1 MHAGMHAANSWVRD
15 LPPPSAG
22 CCINTLQTESALL
35 VMRKRSASSARKVSV
50 TCGAQLQSGVFT
62 RMHAGMHAV
71 NSGVPDPPPPYA
83 GCCINTLQ
91 TESALLDMR
100 KRSASSARKSPV
112 TCGAQ
117 LRLEVH
123 ASMPLEV

>member
-1 MHAGMHAANSWVRD
+1 MHAGMHAANSWARD

-22 CCINTLQTESALL
+22 CCINTLQAESALL
-35 VMRKRSASSARKVSV
+35 VMRKRSASSARKVSD
-50 TCGAQLQSGVFT
+50 TCGAQLQLCVFT

-71 NSGVPDPPPPYA
+71 NSGVQDLPPPSA
-83 GCCINTLQ
+83 GCCINILQ
-91 TESALLDMR
+91 AESALLDMR
-100 KRSASSARKSPV
+100 KRSASSVRKGSV